1 MRAVGYLRIS
11 SPSFR
16 LVSGLKLFFKKFYNL
31 KQKKKNIY
39 QFLNVGDLVDIIF
52 KRREKP
58 SSENGIRKVMKKK
71 CVVII
76 IK

>member
-31 KQKKKNIY
+31 KQKKKKYIS
-39 QFLNVGDLVDIIF
+39 IF
-52 KRREKP
+52 KCGRPGRH
-58 SSENGIRKVMKKK
+58 NI
-71 CVVII
+71 
-76 IK
+76 